1 MKKIIPIIEE
11 IYLHISCVSGFR
23 NVKTSDVPQ
32 IAPLAPKTSKINF
45 TKATQKKLLL
55 FILFS

>member
-45 TKATQKKLLL
+45 TNATQKKL
-55 FILFS
+55 IYDVI